1 MKYFS
6 LNRFRAVYLP
16 VLIAAAAVRLG
27 VFLEIL
33 DSPLR
38 NYSFVV
44 GLDMQVFMT
53 LGELFHRGGCQFSFF
68 NALVALCYVLNGLK
82 HWPEAVIAV
91 QMLSGVGAALMVAW
105 LSLHLS
111 GRKLVGLIAGMIAAL
126 YAPKLVFESVTLR
139 ESVYLFLTLTSLVV
153 LLKFRNWNKTWYPIL
168 TGGALILPAF
178 SRFPAILWTAGGIL
192 WGVMRLREKHASEI
206 KSKLFRAGVGCLI
219 PVVVILF
226 VNIINSG
233 SYNPFPY
240 SMNLF
245 RIQMSITSSE
255 NISQMNPSDEPVV
268 SRAYGHEILRRLK
281 RSAGYFVDIF
291 KPYEICNN
299 INYYF
304 MKQHLSTLKYMPGPL
319 LVAPL
324 ALTGMI
330 LMMLSGKWW
339 RRKELVLLVY
349 VICFA
354 IPVAAFVPLGRYRLI
369 MFPFFCFFSAWVFDY
384 VFRAFRRKGAI
395 AGVIKLTVAAA
406 SFTLISVLVWPGSI
420 PLRASDYITYAKAAE
435 IRAGGITPLAAEYYN
450 QAARLEPDSGAALV
464 NMGRVMLSQGR
475 FSEAEVF
482 TRRAY
487 SLEPGNFGA
496 AMFYVS
502 SLLALGRTAEAE
514 NIIDGMSIPV
524 DASGRL
530 TYYYNLGECKMLSG
544 KNSEALSAYRNAW
557 KNAPAAMKKLID
569 QRIEMIKSRSGA
581 MSD

>member
-6 LNRFRAVYLP
+6 LNRLCAVYLP
-16 VLIAAAAVRLG
+16 VLIAAVAVRLG

-38 NYSFVV
+38 SYSFVS

-53 LGELFHRGGCQFSFF
+53 LGELFYQGGCQFSFY
-68 NALVALCYVLNGLK
+68 NALVALCYVLQGHQ

-111 GRKLVGLIAGMIAAL
+111 GRKTIGLIAGMIAAL

-139 ESVYLFLTLTSLVV
+139 ESVYLFLSLTSLVA
-153 LLKFRNWNKTWYPIL
+153 LIKFRNWNNTYYPVL
-168 TGGALILPAF
+168 TGVALILPVF
-178 SRFPAILWTAGGIL
+178 SRFPAILWTAGGML
-192 WGVMRLREKHASEI
+192 WGVMRLRRKHVPGI
-206 KSKLFRAGVGCLI
+206 KGKLSRVGAGCLI
-219 PVVVILF
+219 PVVLILF
-226 VNIINSG
+226 INIINSG

-245 RIQMSITSSE
+245 RLQMSITSSE
-255 NISQMNPSDEPVV
+255 NVSQLNPSDEPAA
-268 SRAYGHEILRRLK
+268 SGAHGNDILRRLK
-281 RSAGYFVDIF
+281 RSAGYFIDIF

-304 MKQHLSTLKYMPGPL
+304 MKEHLITLKYMPGPL
-319 LVAPL
+319 LVIPL
-324 ALTGMI
+324 ALTGAL
-330 LMMLSGKWW
+330 LMMLSGKGW

-354 IPVAAFVPLGRYRLI
+354 VPIAAFVPLGRYRLI
-369 MFPFFCFFSAWVFDY
+369 MFPFFCFSSAWVFDY
-384 VFRAFRRKGAI
+384 VYRAFKRRGAI
-395 AGVIKLTVAAA
+395 AGSVRLVIAAGT
-406 SFTLISVLVWPGSI
+406 FTLISVAVWPGSF

-435 IRAGGITPLAAEYYN
+435 IRAGGLTPLAAEYYH
-450 QAARLEPDSGAALV
+450 QAARLEPDSGSALI
-464 NMGRVMLSQGR
+464 NMGRVMLAQGR
-475 FSEAEVF
+475 FPEAEVF

-487 SLEPGNFGA
+487 SREPGNFGA

-502 SLLALGRTAEAE
+502 SLLALGRTADAE
-514 NIIDGMSIPV
+514 SIMDSMNIPA

-544 KNSEALSAYRNAW
+544 KNAEALRAYRNAL
-557 KNAPAAMKKLID
+557 KNAPEAMKNLIN
-569 QRIEMIKSRSGA
+569 QRIDMIQARSGA
-581 MSD
+581 MPD